1 LPSPGDSG
9 PSGNLPPPLLS
20 AKLVLGSA
28 QWGMAYGIAN
38 SSGPPSSGE
47 LSRMLELAFESGVR
61 VVDTARDYGRSEERI
76 GELVGNDPGW
86 TVVTKLSAGVA
97 DGDPSDAELIGR
109 IERSVEL
116 SCEAL
121 RRPTLQVLLLHR
133 AWHRWHRSGLIW
145 ERLAAMVEEGWVGSL
160 GVSAADPGEA
170 ESLLRSVEPKQAE
183 SLLRSVE
190 PKQAESVRS
199 SVEPKEAESALPCR
213 ATSSVKV
220 PVSVVQVAYSL
231 LDRRIVRRGIASSAS
246 RAGAV
251 VMCRSAFLQGAALLE
266 KEDLPV
272 HLSPLVP
279 CLKEIDEQAKALGLN
294 RRQLLLAY
302 ARDTAPGPV
311 VVGTESFGQL
321 RSLLDDWE
329 TPPLDEKMLA
339 DLARIGGGLDE
350 KVLDPWRWPFS
361 G

>member
-1 LPSPGDSG
+1 
-9 PSGNLPPPLLS
+9 
-20 AKLVLGSA
+20 
-28 QWGMAYGIAN
+28 MAYGIAN
-38 SSGPPSSGE
+38 SSGLPSSGE

-145 ERLAAMVEEGWVGSL
+145 DRLAAMVEEGWVGSL

-190 PKQAESVRS
+190 PKQAESVRSSVEPKEAESVRS

-272 HLSPLVP
+272 HLSRLVP
-279 CLKEIDEQAKALGLN
+279 CLEEIDEQAKALGLN